1 MLTFAVHHLK
11 RTANPLPIG
20 RGFVFRFMLLKRKM
34 RQIEVLELFPGWK
47 KKRHEAFPV
56 SSWKE
61 P

>member
-1 MLTFAVHHLK
+1 MK